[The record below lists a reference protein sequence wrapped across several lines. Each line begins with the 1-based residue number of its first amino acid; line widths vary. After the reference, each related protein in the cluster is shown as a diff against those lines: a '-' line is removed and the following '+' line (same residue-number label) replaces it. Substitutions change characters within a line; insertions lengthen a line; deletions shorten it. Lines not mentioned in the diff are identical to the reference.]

1 MEKRGVISLILVL
14 MVVSAGVLGYSVI
27 EGWTLLDALYM
38 TVITVATIGFQEVH
52 PLSNS
57 GRGCTIIL
65 VLVGVGVVA
74 YVINNGIR
82 AIIEG
87 EFQNILGRRKLEKR
101 LAAIRN
107 HFIVCGYGRMGSIV
121 CKELQADGTPFV
133 VIEKGPLELDADN
146 DMIVVHGDA
155 TKDECL
161 GRAGIE
167 RAKGL
172 ISVLSSDAQNL
183 YVVLSARGLNPN
195 LLIVAR
201 AGEDGSEQ
209 KLVRAGADRVVCPYH
224 IGGLRVA
231 HSVLKPAVVDFLEYA
246 TSSGNLELQMEEI
259 VVEEGSALENKTIL
273 EIEAGRELVVVVI
286 AVKRKDS
293 GMKFN
298 PAHKTHV
305 KAGDTLIALGER
317 GKIGALNGIQGVAG
331 AGKA

>member
-14 MVVSAGVLGYSVI
+14 VVVSAGILGYSII

-38 TVITVATIGFQEVH
+38 TVITLATIGFQEVH
-52 PLSNS
+52 PLSNA
-57 GRGCTIIL
+57 GRGFTIIL
-65 VLVGVGVVA
+65 VMVGVGVVA
-74 YVINNGIR
+74 YVVNNGIR
-82 AIIEG
+82 AIVEG

-101 LAAIRN
+101 LAAIRD
-107 HFIVCGYGRMGSIV
+107 HFIVCGYGRMGKIV

-133 VIEKGPLELDADN
+133 VIEKGPLEVDADN
-146 DMIVVHGDA
+146 DMIIVHGDA
-155 TKDECL
+155 TNDECL
-161 GRAGIE
+161 GKAGIE

-209 KLVRAGADRVVCPYH
+209 KLVRAGADRVVSPYH

-231 HSVLKPAVVDFLEYA
+231 HSVLKPAVVDFLEYV

-273 EIEAGRELVVVVI
+273 EIEAGRELGVVVV

-305 KAGDTLIALGER
+305 KAGDTLIALAER
-317 GKIGALNGIQGVAG
+317 GKIGALNGIQEAAG
-331 AGKA
+331 AGKV